1 MDVFCANA
9 GVLRDAVMWKM
20 TISDFERAIDAHLCG
35 AFTNGQATARQ
46 KTTTVWWQHWRV
58 HGRWNW
64 PDNTAVNASVSTL
77 LTRMVAFIPSFEELV
92 AAAERGAPVTDYQH
106 LEYGLVWS

>member
-35 AFTNGQATARQ
+35 AFTNGQATA
-46 KTTTVWWQHWRV
+46 KNNN
-58 HGRWNW
+58 G
-64 PDNTAVNASVSTL
+64 
-77 LTRMVAFIPSFEELV
+77 LV
-92 AAAERGAPVTDYQH
+92 AALARTWPMELA
-106 LEYGLVWS
+106 